1 MEAERFTFRPESER
15 VVVEL
20 VTFVTVPALAM
31 LLIGLE
37 LLSDQTWTPTDVE
50 PEMPV
55 KLLAKEKA
63 VRAVSVEVVENLI
76 AA

>member
-1 MEAERFTFRPESER
+1 M
-15 VVVEL
+15 